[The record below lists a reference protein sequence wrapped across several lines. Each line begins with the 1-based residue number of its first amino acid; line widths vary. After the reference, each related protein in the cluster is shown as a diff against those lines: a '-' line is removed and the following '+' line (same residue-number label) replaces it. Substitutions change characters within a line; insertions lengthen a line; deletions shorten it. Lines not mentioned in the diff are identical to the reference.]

1 MIEIFIGR
9 IKPYAL
15 PLAVLII
22 TWIVIASITPS
33 FRGAGSVYAV
43 LEGFPM
49 VGLVA
54 LGLGVTIIA
63 GELDLS
69 VGSMAALAA
78 TIAVLTESA
87 GLVGCILI
95 ATFVG
100 TVIGAVQGTLIGRL
114 QINSLVFTI
123 GTLILLRG
131 LTYISSGNA
140 PIIIQNFMMTDPLLD
155 RYWIFSVSSI
165 TALIVFMLIGLFL
178 TYTRWGREIFA
189 IGGAR
194 NEAIAAGVPR
204 VQPLTVSFAI
214 SAGCASLAGALAA
227 TRGGSAAP
235 QNYADLLLSG
245 AAAALLGGISLYGG
259 RGSVL
264 NVALG
269 VAVLTVV
276 ATGLAARGSAA
287 SLVQLVTGAL
297 LLTMIAIEFL
307 AGRLTLQDTIFAA
320 GLRGRSLKTTDKSNS

>member
-1 MIEIFIGR
+1 MMAHGLMAR
-9 IKPYAL
+9 LTPYVFPGAIL
-15 PLAVLII
+15 LL
-22 TWIVIASITPS
+22 TWLTIAFMTPT
-33 FRGAGSVYAV
+33 FRGSASAYAV
-43 LEGFPM
+43 LEGFPL

-54 LGLGVTIIA
+54 LGLAITIIA

-78 TIAVLTESA
+78 VIAVLA
-87 GLVGCILI
+87 APFGLI
-95 ATFVG
+95 ACIVIATVVG
-100 TVIGAVQGTLIGRL
+100 TGLGALQGSVIGALR
-114 QINSLVFTI
+114 INSLVFTI

-131 LTYISSGNA
+131 LTYMLSCHA
-140 PIIIQNFMMTDPLLD
+140 PISISDSWITDPLLE
-155 RYWIFSVSSI
+155 RYWIFSISSI
-165 TALIVFMLIGLFL
+165 VTLVVFALAGVFL

-204 VQPLTVSFAI
+204 VRPLSISFAL

-235 QNYADLLLSG
+235 QNYEDLLLSG

-259 RGSVL
+259 RGTII
-264 NVALG
+264 NVAMG
-269 VAVLTVV
+269 VAVLSVV
-276 ATGLAARGSAA
+276 GAGLAARGTSA

-297 LLTMIAIEFL
+297 LLIFIAFEFMT
-307 AGRLTLQDTIFAA
+307 GRLS
-320 GLRGRSLKTTDKSNS
+320 LRSTVFGRLGPTAKKKG

>member
-1 MIEIFIGR
+1 MIKSIVARFR
-9 IKPYAL
+9 PYAL

-22 TWIVIASITPS
+22 TWIVIAVITPT
-33 FRGAGSVYAV
+33 FRGTGSFYAV
-43 LEGFPM
+43 LEGFPLIGI
-49 VGLVA
+49 VT
-54 LGLGVTIIA
+54 LGLAVTIIA

-78 TIAVLTESA
+78 TIAVLTTPV
-87 GLVGCILI
+87 GLVGCVLI
-95 ATFVG
+95 ATSMGIVF
-100 TVIGAVQGTLIGRL
+100 GAVQGMLIARL

-131 LTYISSGNA
+131 LTYIFSGHA
-140 PIIIQNFMMTDPLLD
+140 PIVIFNIEITDVLLD
-155 RYWIFSVSSI
+155 RYGIFSVRSI
-165 TALIVFMLIGLFL
+165 VAIVVFVIAGLFL

-204 VQPLTVSFAI
+204 VRPLAVSFAI

-227 TRGGSAAP
+227 MLGGSASP
-235 QNYADLLLSG
+235 QNYEDLLLSA

-259 RGSVL
+259 RGTVL

-269 VAVLTVV
+269 VAVLSLVG
-276 ATGLAARGSAA
+276 AGLAARGSSA
-287 SLVQLVTGAL
+287 SLVQLVTGGL
-297 LLTMIAIEFL
+297 LLAMIAIEFL
-307 AGRLTLQDTIFAA
+307 AGRLTLQSSIF
-320 GLRGRSLKTTDKSNS
+320 RRSAR

>member
-1 MIEIFIGR
+1 MIGR
-9 IKPYAL
+9 LVDRLRPYAL
-15 PLAVLII
+15 PLLVLVV

-33 FRGAGSVYAV
+33 FRGAGSIFAV
-43 LEGFPM
+43 LEGFPL
-49 VGLVA
+49 VGLAA
-54 LGLGVTIIA
+54 LGLAVTIIA

-78 TIAVLTESA
+78 TVAVLTSPA

-95 ATFVG
+95 ATVVG
-100 TVIGAVQGTLIGRL
+100 VVLGAVQGTLIGYLR
-114 QINSLVFTI
+114 INSLVFTI

-131 LTYISSGNA
+131 LTYIASDNA
-140 PIIIQNFMMTDPLLD
+140 PIILENFMMTDPLLD

-165 TALIVFMLIGLFL
+165 VALTVFVLAGLFL
-178 TYTRWGREIFA
+178 SYTRWGREIFA

-194 NEAIAAGVPR
+194 NEAISAGVPR
-204 VQPLTVSFAI
+204 VRPLTVSFAI

-227 TRGGSAAP
+227 MRGGSAAP

-259 RGSVL
+259 RGTVI

-287 SLVQLVTGAL
+287 YLVQLVTGAL

-307 AGRLTLQDTIFAA
+307 AGRLTLRDMVFGA
-320 GLRGRSLKTTDKSNS
+320 GLRGRSRDSKDATD